1 MNGRGAEKA
10 YEESSKLHTQP
21 ADDPQPNPGTLA
33 AMQRLS
39 ISIDDDLAAD
49 FESLIQSRSYS
60 NRSEAFRDLV
70 RRELRQERLTA
81 RPDAP
86 CVASLSYLY
95 DHHDR
100 TTTLRLL
107 DIQHD
112 HHVLTLASTHVHLEH
127 DLCLETLILR
137 GPASAV
143 SDLANAILAER
154 GVKDGQLHLMV

>member
-1 MNGRGAEKA
+1 
-10 YEESSKLHTQP
+10 
-21 ADDPQPNPGTLA
+21 
-33 AMQRLS
+33 MQRLS
-39 ISIDDDLAAD
+39 ISIDDELAAD
-49 FESLIQSRSYS
+49 FESLIESRRYS

-70 RRELRQERLTA
+70 RRELRQERLA
-81 RPDAP
+81 LKPDAP

-107 DIQHD
+107 DLQHN

-127 DLCLETLILR
+127 DLCMETVILR
-137 GPASAV
+137 GPANKV

-154 GVKDGQLHLMV
+154 GVKDGQVHLMA

>member
-1 MNGRGAEKA
+1 MNGCGAEKS
-10 YEESSKLHTQP
+10 YEESSKLHTRP
-21 ADDPQPNPGTLA
+21 THNARPNPDTLA

-70 RRELRQERLTA
+70 RRELRQERLA
-81 RPDAP
+81 AQPDAP

-112 HHVLTLASTHVHLEH
+112 HHMLTLASTHVHLEH